1 VGKVWLLSLYKGC
14 ELWRRAAAG
23 LLQLPVSWLGI
34 RALNGNFT
42 AINVAQIIFLL
53 PIFVFCWMMHR
64 RALLVHI
71 RLSVTVMLEID
82 VIMYHIPVIKI
93 AMV

>member
-1 VGKVWLLSLYKGC
+1 MRPASQSL
-14 ELWRRAAAG
+14 RRAAAG

-64 RALLVHI
+64 CAAALWQRHPSYCEL
-71 RLSVTVMLEID
+71 LSSGNAPGS
-82 VIMYHIPVIKI
+82 H
-93 AMV
+93 AMGSF

>member
-1 VGKVWLLSLYKGC
+1 
-14 ELWRRAAAG
+14 
-23 LLQLPVSWLGI
+23 VSWLGI

-64 RALLVHI
+64 RA
-71 RLSVTVMLEID
+71 TVR
-82 VIMYHIPVIKI
+82 
-93 AMV
+93 